1 MHKWTMQLYVAIHF
15 ITGQVSATLPTLT
28 QCEAAQFRK
37 GPRIIDFGALTVAFM
52 NTIAS

>member
-1 MHKWTMQLYVAIHF
+1 MQLYVAIHF